1 MWTWHRVM
9 PGRDDELLNYA
20 RAMASTLYH
29 SVGTAAMGHADDAS
43 RVVDAQLRVNGITS
57 LRVVDASVMPHLV
70 SGNTNAATV
79 MIAEKA
85 ADMILAV

>member
-43 RVVDAQLRVNGITS
+43 RVVDA
-57 LRVVDASVMPHLV
+57 SVMPHLV